1 MLARRRGLG
10 EGYDVKAVSTRQD
23 GAVLRNS
30 TSFCKIKMYKYN
42 PKSFIKYA
50 SYRDRAKSRKRLL
63 EVSESSSGRFRSA
76 KGGVRLATNHKGKGG
91 RALRRRQR
99 AFPAGLV
106 EVAKGCSSRF
116 TQQALAGSRSRVEGA
131 RRNPI
136 VEIGEFRRGDGVRKN
151 RAKGSEGRLVRCLP
165 AGNRRSGDSNNSRNR
180 GADISGGGFS
190 SGHVPEFSGHQGGHV
205 RKGTLNGSAF

>member
-1 MLARRRGLG
+1 M
-10 EGYDVKAVSTRQD
+10 
-23 GAVLRNS
+23 
-30 TSFCKIKMYKYN
+30 
-42 PKSFIKYA
+42 
-50 SYRDRAKSRKRLL
+50 
-63 EVSESSSGRFRSA
+63 
-76 KGGVRLATNHKGKGG
+76 
-91 RALRRRQR
+91 
-99 AFPAGLV
+99 

-190 SGHVPEFSGHQGGHV
+190 SGHVPEFSGQQGGHV